1 MEQQQQKKPGIV
13 RRAAGGTAK
22 LWAFSLGLTG
32 LWNTGKRIGGNL
44 SAAGAHVRRKLKD
57 SPANYRHETFE
68 DAVERLG
75 LDEAHLVKQAK
86 AFNVRALSWLASM
99 VMATI
104 WLGWLTLSATLTM
117 QAFILWLGLMFMA
130 SAKFITWRFRYCQ
143 IMDRELYSFGTWFRD
158 NLGRW

>member
-44 SAAGAHVRRKLKD
+44 SSAGAHVRRKLKD

-75 LDEAHLVKQAK
+75 LDEAHLVRQAR
-86 AFNVRALSWLASM
+86 AFNVWAMSWLCAAIL
-99 VMATI
+99 VAA
-104 WLGWLTLSATLTM
+104 WLFFFSVAGALTLP
-117 QAFILWLGLMFMA
+117 AFIICCGLTLITC
-130 SAKFITWRFRYCQ
+130 AKSLTWRYRACQ
-143 IMDRELYSFGTWFRD
+143 VRDRELYSFGPWFWS
-158 NLGRW
+158 LGGRW